1 MKTRI
6 IELPSVPA
14 TAERTDT
21 YIPLLEVAPFAA
33 MCPRCNDVRYQHEY
47 TPRSLSR
54 LLGRERAIEAHC
66 VVCREV
72 WPISAEERRVLAERL
87 LSAHGESVV
96 SGTRLR

>member
-6 IELPSVPA
+6 NELPRVPA

-21 YIPLLEVAPFAA
+21 NILLLAVAPFAA
-33 MCPRCNDVRYQHEY
+33 MCPRCNDVRYQHGY

-54 LLGRERAIEAHC
+54 LLGREHAIEAHC

-87 LSAHGESVV
+87 LSAHGESVA
-96 SGTRLR
+96 SDPRLG